1 MNHLTDDQ
9 IKTLQEQLT
18 REMTGESVKSIKGL
32 IECYAK
38 LGRSEI
44 EILELISDQL
54 FKSKKP

>member
-1 MNHLTDDQ
+1 MNQILTDDQ

-18 REMTGESVKSIKGL
+18 REMTDESVKSIKGL
-32 IECYAK
+32 ISCYAK

-54 FKSKKP
+54 HKGK